1 MSIENKNR
9 VENPTKKSKLTPEEL
24 RAKRESMLKNAKRI
38 GLSAGLGALTALAIN
53 LPSFGSEQKG
63 GITPDMQPNP
73 EHVQTQSGAEL
84 DINPS
89 VEGTF
94 DQNAIGNVPEN
105 FQNQAEID
113 RLNELTKTP
122 EGRAQITD
130 GPYDD
135 VPDLQGPMRSN
146 ISVDKDGV
154 KTDIGEPMDDKG
166 NLIR

>member
-1 MSIENKNR
+1 MENKNR
-9 VENPTKKSKLTPEEL
+9 VENSTKQPKLTPEER
-24 RAKRESMLKNAKRI
+24 RAKRESILKNAKRI
-38 GLSAGLGALTALAIN
+38 GLSAGLGALTALAVN

-63 GITPDMQPNP
+63 GITPDMQPNS

-84 DINPS
+84 DINPN

-94 DQNAIGNVPEN
+94 DQNAIGNIPNN
-105 FQNQAEID
+105 FVDKEEID

-122 EGRAQITD
+122 EGREQITD

-135 VPDLQGPMRSN
+135 VPDLQEPMKDN
-146 ISVDKDGV
+146 IVTLDDG
-154 KTDIGEPMDDKG
+154 TTGNIGEPMDAKG